1 MQRLYF
7 LIPHADTAK
16 AVVDDL
22 LLARIPERRI
32 HIVAKDHHLL
42 EQRQLPAAN
51 LLQES
56 DLVPAIEKGLAAGG
70 ITGLLAGLA
79 AVTFP
84 PAGLV
89 LGGGAILATTL
100 AGTAFGAVVAP
111 MIGISARNSRL
122 EPYEAAVEEGQL
134 LLLVDVTSDNVDK
147 TCELITSHH
156 PEVIIQGT
164 EPTIPAFP

>member
-7 LIPHADTAK
+7 LIPDADLAK
-16 AVVDDL
+16 VVVDDL

-32 HIVAKDHHLL
+32 HIVAKEHQLL
-42 EQRQLPAAN
+42 RERNLPEAN

-70 ITGLLAGLA
+70 ITGFVAGLA

-111 MIGISARNSRL
+111 MIGISARNTQL
-122 EPYEAAVEEGQL
+122 EPFEAAVDAGQL
-134 LLLVDVTSDNVDK
+134 LMIVDVPRDDEEKISK
-147 TCELITSHH
+147 LIRSHH
-156 PEVIIQGT
+156 PDVAIKGT
-164 EPTIPAFP
+164 EPTIPSFP